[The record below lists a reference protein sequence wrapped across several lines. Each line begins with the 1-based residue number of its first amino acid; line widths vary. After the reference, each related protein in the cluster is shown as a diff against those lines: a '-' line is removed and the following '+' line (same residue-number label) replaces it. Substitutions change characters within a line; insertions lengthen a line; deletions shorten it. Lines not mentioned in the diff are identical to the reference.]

1 MSLFHMTEEIRK
13 VFKEHYIN
21 TPESLEEVLIALR
34 KMGISQIESIKII
47 MHELDL
53 KLQEANEL
61 VSGSKAWNS
70 KLDEL

>member
-1 MSLFHMTEEIRK
+1 MNLFRITEEIAQ

-21 TPESLEEVLIALR
+21 TPESLQEVLIILR
-34 KMGISQIESIKII
+34 KMGMSQIESIKII

-61 VSGSKAWNS
+61 VSSSKAWNS
-70 KLDEL
+70 RLDEL